1 MYFFVVHTK
10 QQCQGDIIAI
20 VCCNAKDR
28 SIVTMQ
34 RIFQI
39 FLFTLQIS
47 LTFLSVKAATKH
59 TFVDCFDLIK
69 IINRK
74 PVIVDVNVSGQS
86 DAFDYLTPPGFRAAF
101 SKSVMFRHGTR
112 TPKNPKTS

>member
-1 MYFFVVHTK
+1 MYFFVVHTN

-74 PVIVDVNVSGQS
+74 FIVNNASQMFQPVIVDVNLLELLIGLLLMIGGCILYEV
-86 DAFDYLTPPGFRAAF
+86 
-101 SKSVMFRHGTR
+101 
-112 TPKNPKTS
+112 